1 MPGPR
6 FPTRLR
12 ARLLT
17 PLLGLVLAASLAGC
31 DTAEERAQAH
41 YERAKALLAEGQ
53 TEQAI
58 VEFRNVFKLDGANKA
73 ARLDYAT
80 LMAERGE
87 TAEAIG
93 QFLRLAEQDWGNV
106 AIHKRIAEL
115 ALTARDAA
123 TAATH
128 ADRAFELDP
137 KDPEIRALK
146 ASTDYQAGR
155 SEAAVAMAEGVI
167 AEMPGNLTARMVLV
181 AARLD
186 ADDAAG
192 ALSEADAGLALAPGD
207 EGLHLVRLA
216 VLERLGDRA
225 AVGAELAAMAG
236 LFPKND
242 GVTVALIQWHLAAGD
257 IDAAE
262 PLMRAR
268 AAAAAPGSPER
279 VAADLALAQA
289 LLDIRGPE
297 AARTELEAL
306 ATAAAT
312 DPAAAGT
319 DPVPYAR
326 VLASLDVSQGRTT
339 EGIAALRAIV
349 DGAAPSD
356 ARRETQVELA
366 RTLAATGDG
375 AGADALV
382 EAVLA
387 EDPGQ
392 VEALK
397 LRAER
402 RIAAD
407 QPEAAIADLR
417 TALNQEPRDSET
429 LTLMAMAHER
439 QGARELAGERLAL
452 AVEVSDAGPAESIRY
467 ARFLMQDDRVGPAEA
482 VVAEALRRQ
491 PQNPDLLA
499 LSGQI
504 DVSQRD
510 WPGARQ
516 AAARLR
522 ALAGDEGQ
530 APGNAPGQ
538 TPLPGSQAALRAAAA
553 AQALAQAT
561 ALEAQVLSGQNRF
574 SEAIATLESISSG
587 GGAGNGAG
595 SGVTTGV
602 AQAYVRAGDLDGARR
617 YLETQAAA
625 DPDAP
630 LPRLMLAGVAA
641 LAGDTAGA
649 EAGYRG
655 LIAADPGYAAAYE
668 GLYQLLAG
676 SGQAE
681 AAATVLAEGLAATG
695 DESRLLFLEAGR
707 RELAGDI
714 DGAIAAYDTL
724 YARDS
729 ASPLVANNLASLLS
743 SNRPDAASQERA
755 YAIARRLRGTE
766 VPHFQDTYGW
776 IMLGRGE
783 AEEALPYL
791 EKAAAALPDQPLVLY
806 HLGAAQARL
815 GQTNAARATL
825 EQALAA
831 GEGQPFPQADAAR
844 ALLAGEPADPA
855 PGTDTVPAKP

>member
-1 MPGPR
+1 MSGTPR
-6 FPTRLR
+6 VTRL
-12 ARLLT
+12 LP
-17 PLLGLVLAASLAGC
+17 PLLGLLLALALAGC

-41 YERAKALLAEGQ
+41 YERAKVLLAEGQ

-58 VEFRNVFKLDGANKA
+58 IEFRNVFKLDGNNAA
-73 ARLDYAT
+73 ARLDYAN
-80 LMAERGE
+80 LMAGRGE

-106 AIHKRIAEL
+106 TLHKRLAEL
-115 ALTARDAA
+115 ALTAQDFT

-128 ADRAFELDP
+128 ADRAYELDP
-137 KDPEIRALK
+137 KDPEIRAIK

-155 SEAAVAMAEGVI
+155 AEAAVTMAQGVVD
-167 AEMPGNLTARMVLV
+167 EMPGNLTARMVLV
-181 AARLD
+181 AGRLD

-192 ALSEADAGLALAPGD
+192 ALAETDAGLALAPGD

-216 VLERLGDRA
+216 VLERLGDRG
-225 AVGAELAAMAG
+225 AVGDELRRIAD

-242 GVTVALIQWHLAAGD
+242 AVTVALIQWHLAAGD
-257 IDAAE
+257 IAAAE

-279 VAADLALAQA
+279 VAADLALTQA
-289 LLDIRGPE
+289 LLEVRGPE
-297 AARTELEAL
+297 AAHTELEAL
-306 ATAAAT
+306 VAAAT
-312 DPAAAGT
+312 AAGT

-326 VLASLDVSQGRTT
+326 VLAGLDISQGRTAD
-339 EGIAALRAIV
+339 GIAALRAII

-356 ARRETQVELA
+356 ARRETQIELA
-366 RTLAATGDG
+366 RTLAASGDG
-375 AGADALV
+375 AAADALV
-382 EAVLA
+382 ETVLA
-387 EDPGQ
+387 EDHGQ
-392 VEALK
+392 VAALK

-407 QPEAAIADLR
+407 QPEAAITDLR
-417 TALNQEPRDSET
+417 AALNQEPRDSET
-429 LTLMAMAHER
+429 LTLMAMAYER

-452 AVEVSDAGPAESIRY
+452 AVEVSDAAPAESIRY
-467 ARFLMQDDRVGPAEA
+467 ARFLMQDDRIGPAEA

-491 PQNPDLLA
+491 PRNPELLA

-510 WPGARQ
+510 WQGARK
-516 AAARLR
+516 
-522 ALAGDEGQ
+522 
-530 APGNAPGQ
+530 
-538 TPLPGSQAALRAAAA
+538 AA
-553 AQALAQAT
+553 AQLRAVAEQASDPAGVPSGPLSGARATAAAEAIAQAT

-574 SEAIATLESISSG
+574 SEAIAALESISSG
-587 GGAGNGAG
+587 GAGG
-595 SGVTTGV
+595 GVTNGV

-617 YLETQAAA
+617 YLESQVA
-625 DPDAP
+625 DDPADP

-641 LAGDTAGA
+641 LAGDAAGA
-649 EAGYRG
+649 EAGYRS
-655 LIAADPGYAAAYE
+655 LIADDPGYAAAYE
-668 GLYQLLAG
+668 GLYPLLVGA
-676 SGQAE
+676 GQA
-681 AAATVLAEGLAATG
+681 AAAAALLGQGLAATG
-695 DESRLLFLEAGR
+695 DDSRLLFLEAGR
-707 RELAGDI
+707 REMAGDV

-729 ASPLVANNLASLLS
+729 GSPLVANNLASLLS
-743 SNRPDAASQERA
+743 SNRTDAASQERA

-815 GQTNAARATL
+815 GQRDAARATL
-825 EQALAA
+825 TRALAA
-831 GEGQPFPQADAAR
+831 GAGAPFPQADAAR
-844 ALLAGEPADPA
+844 ALLAAQEADP
-855 PGTDTVPAKP
+855 GSPANP